1 MNSSGI
7 IDPNTLTAPTRLAE
21 TVEAA
26 NTLLYHA
33 ITSGQDLPISVRD
46 PIIKARTAMEHEQSL
61 GDDEEGKFLEAYAKL
76 AVRVAPVTA
85 ATLDATRRQACQG
98 WLGRLLRLPPVPVS
112 DAQRLASRFGALA
125 LCLIAVIALGEW
137 THAFIR
143 SIAAA
148 EKQFAANKQEL
159 REAEMRRAST
169 EDQIKLLARSDGAA
183 ADTANAGAIGEAL
196 RARRAEIDTKI
207 WALDYANG
215 QLNETVEKGYET
227 LERMLYLGR
236 EKLRYV
242 SMSFANVLGGVLLPV
257 LYGALGTCAFVLRS
271 LFREMVE
278 RTFDARRAGE
288 FRVRIFLGTLSGLS
302 LQWLVVR
309 SDGTVAGGV
318 TPAVLA
324 FLGGYSVEML
334 FTAMDRLVHV
344 VAGRFRASHRN
355 QTATRGW
362 REQPEP
368 DRPPSRRTGPREVP
382 ANGASATTPNGR
394 AASRVSATSVHR
406 TMRGVSAGAIDAPLG
421 VRR

>member
-1 MNSSGI
+1 MKTSGI
-7 IDPNTLTAPTRLAE
+7 IEPNTIRATTRLVE

-33 ITSGQDLPISVRD
+33 IASGQDLPMSVRD
-46 PIIKARTAMEHEQSL
+46 PIIKARTAMEHERCL
-61 GDDEEGKFLEAYAKL
+61 DDDEEGKFLEAYAKL
-76 AVRVAPVTA
+76 GVRVAPVTA
-85 ATLDATRRQACQG
+85 ATLDATRRRASQG
-98 WLGRLLRLPPVPVS
+98 WLRRLLRLPPAPVS

-125 LCLIAVIALGEW
+125 LCLIAVIAFGEW

-159 REAEMRRAST
+159 REAETRRASI
-169 EDQIKLLARSDGAA
+169 EDQIGRLTGADGAA

-196 RARRAEIDTKI
+196 RARRAEIDAKI
-207 WALDYANG
+207 WALDYTNG
-215 QLNETVEKGYET
+215 QLNEAVERGYDT
-227 LERMLYLGR
+227 LERMLYLGP
-236 EKLRYV
+236 EKLRNV
-242 SMSFANVLGGVLLPV
+242 SMSFANILGGVLLPV

-271 LFREMVE
+271 LFREMVD

-288 FRVRIFLGTLSGLS
+288 FKVRIFLGTLSGLS

-355 QTATRGW
+355 PLATRG
-362 REQPEP
+362 RQEQP
-368 DRPPSRRTGPREVP
+368 DSGRPTSRRTQPGEHPT
-382 ANGASATTPNGR
+382 NGAATTAPNGR
-394 AASRVSATSVHR
+394 MASRVAIHR
-406 TMRGVSAGAIDAPLG
+406 AMRGAPSAN
-421 VRR
+421 